1 MPWNN
6 TTKKIVG
13 AANINA
19 NGDIQKATGQSY
31 RNIGNCIKYGCLGGI
46 VNKFSL
52 VKPIHYPGKFK
63 LSLED
68 FRGTPTMINSGI
80 VFGLEVPANYSN
92 PNPSAIHATSWNYV
106 GYPNASGME
115 TMTGGKSQYR
125 FFDFIHPDTTP
136 SEQTLVGYSQNA
148 VPDLSGEIPSTSE
161 FHIGS
166 SKSESAGY
174 SVVNALYDPNNT
186 EGVRIAEF
194 IVRTSAGEV
203 IDENT
208 LKERLANC
216 YPGILI
222 GNYVTALTHASTD
235 TALPLWHNNAWTSDN
250 WYVDMSKV
258 LGKTNQGGTAGRSPW
273 SSDTNTTAS
282 LVLIYPATA
291 GSTYIAAGDPETD
304 VAQYWVYLATDL
316 AWYASF
322 FPIPGATG
330 VSVSLTRITTATVAN
345 VTAITKT
352 STGFTVSYK
361 FTANYTGFLSTTI
374 TAVVNETGQSVTFRK
389 AKTTSRSSASS
400 ASTYSESFG
409 WSADFDLV
417 PFPGQSY
424 EVTVTIFTT
433 IGGRDSYG
441 NGMQETIT
449 I

>member
-1 MPWNN
+1 
-6 TTKKIVG
+6 
-13 AANINA
+13 
-19 NGDIQKATGQSY
+19 
-31 RNIGNCIKYGCLGGI
+31 
-46 VNKFSL
+46 
-52 VKPIHYPGKFK
+52 
-63 LSLED
+63 
-68 FRGTPTMINSGI
+68 
-80 VFGLEVPANYSN
+80 
-92 PNPSAIHATSWNYV
+92 
-106 GYPNASGME
+106 
-115 TMTGGKSQYR
+115 
-125 FFDFIHPDTTP
+125 
-136 SEQTLVGYSQNA
+136 
-148 VPDLSGEIPSTSE
+148 
-161 FHIGS
+161 
-166 SKSESAGY
+166 
-174 SVVNALYDPNNT
+174 
-186 EGVRIAEF
+186 
-194 IVRTSAGEV
+194 
-203 IDENT
+203 
-208 LKERLANC
+208 
-216 YPGILI
+216 
-222 GNYVTALTHASTD
+222 
-235 TALPLWHNNAWTSDN
+235 
-250 WYVDMSKV
+250 MSKV

-316 AWYASF
+316 VWNASF
-322 FPIPGATG
+322 FPIPKGTG

-361 FTANYTGFLSTTI
+361 FTANYSGSLSTTI

-424 EVTVTIFTT
+424 DVTVTIFTT

>member
-1 MPWNN
+1 MPWNS
-6 TTKKIVG
+6 TTKKMVG

-19 NGDIQKATGQSY
+19 NGDIQQATGQSY
-31 RNIGNCIKYGCLGGI
+31 RDIGNCIKYGCQGGRI
-46 VNKFSL
+46 NKFSL
-52 VKPIHYPGKFK
+52 VKPIHYPGKHK
-63 LSLED
+63 LSLAE

-92 PNPSAIHATSWNYV
+92 PNPSAIHNTTWNYV
-106 GYPNASGME
+106 GYPNANGMSG
-115 TMTGGKSQYR
+115 TSPYR
-125 FFDFIHPDTTP
+125 HFDFIHPDTTP
-136 SEQTLVGYSQNA
+136 SAQSLVGYSGNA

-174 SVVNALYDPNNT
+174 SVVNTLYDPNNT

-208 LKERLANC
+208 LKARLANC

-222 GNYVTALTHASTD
+222 GNYVTALTHGSTD

-316 AWYASF
+316 VWNASF
-322 FPIPGATG
+322 FPIPGGTG

-361 FTANYTGFLSTTI
+361 FTANYTGSLSTTI
-374 TAVVNETGQSVTFRK
+374 TAVVNETGQSVTFRN

-424 EVTVTIFTT
+424 DVTVTIFTT

>member
-1 MPWNN
+1 MPWNS
-6 TTKKIVG
+6 TTKKMVG

-19 NGDIQKATGQSY
+19 NGDIQQATGQSY
-31 RNIGNCIKYGCLGGI
+31 RDIANCIKYGCQGGRI
-46 VNKFSL
+46 NKFSL
-52 VKPIHYPGKFK
+52 VKPIHYPGKHK
-63 LSLED
+63 LSLAE
-68 FRGTPTMINSGI
+68 FRGTPAMINSGI

-92 PNPSAIHATSWNYV
+92 PNPSAIHNTTWNYV
-106 GYPNASGME
+106 GYPNASGMSG
-115 TMTGGKSQYR
+115 TSPYR
-125 FFDFIHPDTTP
+125 HFDFIHPDTTP
-136 SEQTLVGYSQNA
+136 SAQSLVGYSQNA

-174 SVVNALYDPNNT
+174 SVVKALYDPNNT

-208 LKERLANC
+208 LKARLANC

-222 GNYVTALTHASTD
+222 GNYVTALTHGSTD

-282 LVLIYPATA
+282 LVLIYIPT
-291 GSTYIAAGDPETD
+291 GGTTDIAAGDPETD
-304 VAQYWVYLATDL
+304 VAQYWVYLAADL
-316 AWYASF
+316 AWNASF

-361 FTANYTGFLSTTI
+361 FTANYTGSLSTTI

-424 EVTVTIFTT
+424 DVTVTIFTT

>member
-1 MPWNN
+1 MPWNS
-6 TTKKIVG
+6 TTKKMVG

-19 NGDIQKATGQSY
+19 NGDIQQATGQSY
-31 RNIGNCIKYGCLGGI
+31 RDIGNCIKYGCQGGRI
-46 VNKFSL
+46 NKFSL
-52 VKPIHYPGKFK
+52 VKPIHYPGKHK
-63 LSLED
+63 LSLAE
-68 FRGTPTMINSGI
+68 FRGTPTMISGGI

-92 PNPSAIHATSWNYV
+92 PNPAAIHATSWNYV
-106 GYPNASGME
+106 GYPNANGMSG
-115 TMTGGKSQYR
+115 SSPYR
-125 FFDFIHPDTTP
+125 HFDFIHPDTTP
-136 SEQTLVGYSQNA
+136 SAQNLVGYSENA
-148 VPDLSGEIPSTSE
+148 VPDLSGGIPSSSE

-203 IDENT
+203 IDDNT
-208 LKERLANC
+208 LKARLANC
-216 YPGILI
+216 YPGVLI
-222 GNYVTALTHASTD
+222 GNYVTALTHGSTD

-282 LVLIYPATA
+282 LVLIYIPT
-291 GSTYIAAGDPETD
+291 GGTTDIAAGDPETD

-316 AWYASF
+316 VWNASF
-322 FPIPGATG
+322 FPIPGGTG

-361 FTANYTGFLSTTI
+361 FTANYSGSLSTTI
-374 TAVVNETGQSVTFRK
+374 TAVVNETGQSVTYRK
-389 AKTTSRSSASS
+389 TKTTSRSSANASS
-400 ASTYSESFG
+400 SYSESFG